1 MENTKISFE
10 AVSERIC
17 LLRSNWTN
25 IKVFPI
31 SAYASTEDETEKH
44 PERTEQFYNKLAT
57 VVNKCSMRYTFII
70 GRDFN
75 ARTKLSNQTEIEQYL
90 NTLGRY
96 SRNNINRS
104 GRNLIEFCKM
114 HNVKLTNTFYKHKP
128 SQQVTWT
135 SAGKPQNKTGK
146 FYTVSKLTTLQ
157 PKKIK
162 VSKSMMLHQST
173 P

>member
-57 VVNKCSMRYTFII
+57 VVNKCSMRYTFIV
-70 GRDFN
+70 GGDFN

-104 GRNLIEFCKM
+104 GRNLIEFCRM
-114 HNVKLTNTFYKHKP
+114 NNVKLTNTFYKHKP

-135 SAGKPQNKTGK
+135 SAGKPQ
-146 FYTVSKLTTLQ
+146 
-157 PKKIK
+157 KKQENSI
-162 VSKSMMLHQST
+162 
-173 P
+173 PFPN